1 MQVIFLLHTGKV
13 SYFTATFPYVVM
25 TILVVKGALLDGA
38 GDGVSYYLRGDGGF
52 DAKKML
58 EPALWKDAVNTLFFV
73 CCCCEHFKDLII
85 KQFKTNI

>member
-1 MQVIFLLHTGKV
+1 MQIIFFPHTGKV

-38 GDGVSYYLRGDGGF
+38 GDGVSYYLQGDGGF

-58 EPALWKDAVNTLFFV
+58 EPALWKDAVSTFF
-73 CCCCEHFKDLII
+73 LLL
-85 KQFKTNI
+85 